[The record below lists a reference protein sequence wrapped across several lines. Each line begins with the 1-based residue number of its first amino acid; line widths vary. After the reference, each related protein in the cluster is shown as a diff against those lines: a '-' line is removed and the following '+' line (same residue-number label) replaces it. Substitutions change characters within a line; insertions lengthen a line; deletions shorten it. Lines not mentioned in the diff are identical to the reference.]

1 MALQATLFYSGIL
14 GCLYIYLSAVVTKL
28 RLTHDVHLDD
38 GGHRDLLRAIR
49 IHANFSEY
57 VPFTLFLLL
66 LCELIGGRPWM
77 IHTLSLTFIAAR
89 ILHMIGLRK
98 LEGPSIYRFLG
109 ATLTWCV
116 ISILSI
122 FCLISAF

>member
-14 GCLYIYLSAVVTKL
+14 GCLYIYLSVEVTKL
-28 RLTHDVHLDD
+28 RLTHDVHLGD
-38 GGHRDLLRAIR
+38 GGHMDLFKAIR
-49 IHANFSEY
+49 IHGNFSEY

-77 IHTLSLTFIAAR
+77 IHALSLTFIVAR
-89 ILHMIGLRK
+89 LLHIIGLRK

-116 ISILSI
+116 ISVLSI